1 MNCPIDPQ
9 GLRPTSAVRDI
20 LPTAS
25 TATRKLIVRPTTSTI
40 SRPTQIIG
48 SVVPPAGPTIS
59 TPGKLYVIKYYYN
72 ICQNS
77 KPSRKIGTAKRHLL
91 ALSWPC
97 RDYGLNYIFLGIK
110 LFCFLRQKAET
121 FSICLKKNFVKP
133 HKISTHL
140 AYSDNCYFHFF
151 FQLSD

>member
-72 ICQNS
+72 IGMS
-77 KPSRKIGTAKRHLL
+77 KPSRKIGTASAIYLISL
-91 ALSWPC
+91 GLC

-110 LFCFLRQKAET
+110 LFCFLR
-121 FSICLKKNFVKP
+121 
-133 HKISTHL
+133 
-140 AYSDNCYFHFF
+140 
-151 FQLSD
+151 